1 VWASC
6 RADICRRCATR
17 SKTRSIYK
25 PQMIS
30 ASVAASLASMAFSDS
45 HIGANGP
52 SLSSRS
58 RLFWSLFLA
67 THVCPLPAP
76 QFREQTSLSLGPGH
90 IWKPTC
96 KQKKHRPQSTRSG
109 RAVVMN
115 ALLQLTKLQYA
126 VIQLSSIT
134 DPPERLILAYTD
146 EWALRALIAGP
157 SIVGLGFGSR
167 EEAVSTEN
175 PTLEKAAAPAPANKL
190 ESARPGQHQPFCR
203 GGRAA
208 AWSSLSSLRRLAS
221 GIVQF
226 GFAATICIFYSKN
239 IVSATIRL
247 VLAGSV

>member
-1 VWASC
+1 VAS
-6 RADICRRCATR
+6 RHRWHFLTR
-17 SKTRSIYK
+17 T
-25 PQMIS
+25 
-30 ASVAASLASMAFSDS
+30 SVLTGLLYPPA
-45 HIGANGP
+45 
-52 SLSSRS
+52 R

-67 THVCPLPAP
+67 IHFCPLPAP
-76 QFREQTSLSLGPGH
+76 LFREQTSLSLSPGH

-157 SIVGLGFGSR
+157 SIVELGFGSR
-167 EEAVSTEN
+167 EEALSTQN
-175 PTLEKAAAPAPANKL
+175 PTLEKAVAPAPANKL
-190 ESARPGQHQPFCR
+190 VSARSGQHQPYCR
-203 GGRAA
+203 GRSA
-208 AWSSLSSLRRLAS
+208 AWLSFPSLRRLAS
-221 GIVQF
+221 CIVQF
-226 GFAATICIFYSKN
+226 AFAATLCIFYSKN

-247 VLAGSV
+247 MLAGSV